1 MATIFLQLKN
11 TPFAACEAW
20 SKVVKLGNHG
30 YMTPEEAKTA
40 AFIVLILIKLISCI
54 DEPLKA
60 LDVKVL
66 TAVKYLNSLNV
77 IMVVFPLN
85 AVPMA
90 RLFHRNGV

>member
-1 MATIFLQLKN
+1 
-11 TPFAACEAW
+11 
-20 SKVVKLGNHG
+20 
-30 YMTPEEAKTA
+30 MTREEAKTA

-85 AVPMA
+85 AVPMERHLNA
-90 RLFHRNGV
+90 LRISLLIVLSFTAA